1 MTRVLRNLLLAV
13 LLAVSVVALPSHGGE
28 VRVAA
33 AADLKYAFDEI
44 MLAFR
49 AERPDVAVR
58 VTYGSSGNFYAQ
70 LRSRAPFDVF
80 LSADLLYPRRLA
92 DDGLALG
99 SEVFA
104 YAVGRIVLWVPGS
117 SPLEVDRL
125 GIRALLDPSV
135 RRIAIANPRHA
146 PYGVAAEAALRSLGV
161 YDAVAGRLVLG
172 ENVAQTAQFVQSR
185 AADAGIIALSLVVAP
200 PMRGQGRYWEIPLE
214 AYPTM
219 EQGGMITPWARDA
232 AAARALRDYMLG
244 PAGRAILERY
254 GFVLP
259 WTGKPS
265 G

>member
-1 MTRVLRNLLLAV
+1 VSRELRNLLFAV
-13 LLAVSVVALPSHGGE
+13 LLAVSVVASPAHGGE

-33 AADLKYAFDEI
+33 AADLKYALDEI

-49 AERPDVAVR
+49 AERPDVAVTA
-58 VTYGSSGNFYAQ
+58 TYGSSGNFYSQ
-70 LRSRAPFDVF
+70 LRNRAPFDVF

-92 DDGLALG
+92 DDGLALHG
-99 SEVFA
+99 EVFA
-104 YAVGRIVLWVPGS
+104 YAVGRIVLWVPEG
-117 SPLEVDRL
+117 SPLDVERL
-125 GIRALLDPSV
+125 GIHALLEPPA

-185 AADAGIIALSLVVAP
+185 AADAGIIALSLAVAP
-200 PMRGQGRYWEIPLE
+200 PMRGHGRYWEIPLE

-219 EQGGMITPWARDA
+219 EQGGMITSWARDPSS
-232 AAARALRDYMLG
+232 ARALRDFMLG
-244 PAGRAILERY
+244 REGRAILERY
-254 GFVLP
+254 GFSLT